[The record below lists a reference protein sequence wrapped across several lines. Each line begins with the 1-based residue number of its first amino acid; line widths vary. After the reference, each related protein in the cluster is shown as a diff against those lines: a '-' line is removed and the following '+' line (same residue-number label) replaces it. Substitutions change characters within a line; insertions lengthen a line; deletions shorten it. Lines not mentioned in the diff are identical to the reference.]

1 MSYFISYDLNNP
13 GQNYD
18 NLIEAIKKYGT
29 YCKMNKSDWIIC
41 TNDDVT
47 TIRNNLKKYLDS
59 NDRLFVGQ
67 LTGVAAWS
75 GYQESTTEW
84 LKQNL

>member
-84 LKQNL
+84 LKKNL

>member
-59 NDRLFVGQ
+59 NDRLFVGK
-67 LTGVAAWS
+67 LTGAAAWS

-84 LKQNL
+84 LKKNL